1 MIVEYKG
8 YQIKPNPQSP
18 KTYLVVTSGRGGKIP
33 DVLSGM
39 FTSVGVAKG
48 IIDGYV
54 ESKEEPSG
62 KKVSKGGV

>member
-1 MIVEYKG
+1 MIIEYKG

-18 KTYLVVTSGRGGKIP
+18 KTYLVATSGRGGKIP

-39 FTSVGVAKG
+39 FTSVGVVKG

-54 ESKEEPSG
+54 ESKEELNG
-62 KKVSKGGV
+62 KKGNKGGI